1 MDLKD
6 QIFIDYQK
14 IKEKRD
20 EERKF
25 IISMLLSAIKTA
37 EKQAGRDLNDDEII
51 QLVLE
56 KAYAAKEILVEA
68 IKAGKTELASKQE
81 TEIELIIKYLPEEMH
96 KQFLPQPEEEK
107 IPSKRQTKAR
117 KKGKE
122 GEEEEEEESIP
133 VELNELDI
141 QEETGVHKQPVK
153 PADYKEP
160 ADDVLETPTVDD
172 KSQPKAALP
181 VEASSASALVIG
193 KNVSVNGQVSNCE
206 VLKINGNAEMTVDTT
221 DKIIVE
227 KDGRFK
233 GDAKV
238 REAQV
243 GGTFEGKL
251 SVEET
256 LLITSDGRVDGKVN
270 YGSIEIRRGGIIS
283 GEVHQGEDKVDER
296 SKRIESYR
304 KSETPRRTEASSRK
318 TESSDKDDSWE
329 KPDSADK
336 DENSKKEESSSSS
349 SIVAKYDT
357 SSRQSLSAVRKSVK
371 PD

>member
-20 EERKF
+20 EEQKF
-25 IISMLLSAIKTA
+25 IISMLRSAIKNA
-37 EKQAGRDLNDDEII
+37 EKKVGRDLNDDEIV

-56 KAYAAKEILVEA
+56 KAYAAKEIHAEA
-68 IKAGKTELASKQE
+68 VKTGKTELSSKQE
-81 TEIELIIKYLPEEMH
+81 TEIKIMIKYLPAEMH
-96 KQFLPQPEEEK
+96 RQFLPQSDEAMAAPEEK
-107 IPSKRQTKAR
+107 TKTS
-117 KKGKE
+117 KKGKGD
-122 GEEEEEEESIP
+122 GEEEEEELIP

-141 QEETGVHKQPVK
+141 QEETGVHKKPEKPEGYQEPVTN
-153 PADYKEP
+153 
-160 ADDVLETPTVDD
+160 VLETPTVDD
-172 KSQPKAALP
+172 KAQQKAAVP
-181 VEASSASALVIG
+181 VEASSASVLVIG

-221 DKIIVE
+221 AKIIVE
-227 KDGRFK
+227 KEGRFK

-238 REAQV
+238 KEAQI

-283 GEVHQGEDKVDER
+283 GEVHQGEEKADER
-296 SKRIESYR
+296 SRRIEAYR
-304 KSETPRRTEASSRK
+304 RSETSRK
-318 TESSDKDDSWE
+318 IETPSRKNESSDRDDSWE

-336 DENSKKEESSSSS
+336 DEDPKKEEPSSSSG
-349 SIVAKYDT
+349 VAKHET
-357 SSRQSLSAVRKSVK
+357 NSRQSLSAVRKSVK
-371 PD
+371 P